1 MDTDGTRTALTIAR
15 EARGWSQRDL
25 AERSGVAQPTL
36 SKAERGLAPL
46 NPGAVDAVARALDVP
61 GDFLTRLAPSLAAAS
76 LYVHHRRRASTMTLR
91 VVHQIE
97 AIAQLTANALAVLTE
112 DVDLAPQHEL
122 PTSGT
127 LGADPV
133 RAADT
138 IRATWRIADGP
149 VRHVTGLI
157 ESAGVI
163 VVDRDLFSAG
173 QDALSARLAQ
183 GPAAMTIVSRGL
195 APDRLRFTLAHELGH
210 LLLHTTPGEGQEPQ
224 ADAFAAQLLAPADQI
239 RPELEGLRTTDL
251 DRLLTIKERWGISVA
266 ALIRRAHQ
274 LSTITDRQYREFQIR
289 LGRAGW
295 RQAEPRQPDRELPT
309 TAQRLIALRE
319 ANGDTVPAMADR
331 AGMTPRQFMDVF
343 LASRSTP
350 RQTLTLR
357 QDPA

>member
-239 RPELEGLRTTDL
+239 RPEL
-251 DRLLTIKERWGISVA
+251 
-266 ALIRRAHQ
+266 RA
-274 LSTITDRQYREFQIR
+274 SARQTWI
-289 LGRAGW
+289 
-295 RQAEPRQPDRELPT
+295 
-309 TAQRLIALRE
+309 
-319 ANGDTVPAMADR
+319 VS
-331 AGMTPRQFMDVF
+331 
-343 LASRSTP
+343 SRSKSVGESQSQP
-350 RQTLTLR
+350 
-357 QDPA
+357 